1 MLLIKYQIIHLVN
14 FKKGLIL
21 KQLFLFFDIYCIMKE
36 VNLMEDKIEFRDL
49 KELYNR
55 SKPALYSKLKEIRR
69 LNFNFVTMRDI
80 WNYLVDNVWNNKVNL
95 ELHELISDILN
106 ADNYKINDF
115 VMQKLDKLKTNEDK
129 KDIVNNLI

>member
-1 MLLIKYQIIHLVN
+1 M
-14 FKKGLIL
+14 
-21 KQLFLFFDIYCIMKE
+21 D
-36 VNLMEDKIEFRDL
+36 DKIEFRDL

-80 WNYLVDNVWNNKVNL
+80 WNYLVDNVWSNKVNL

-106 ADNYKINDF
+106 ADNYKINDY
-115 VMQKLDKLKTNEDK
+115 VMQKLDKLKNNEDK

>member
-1 MLLIKYQIIHLVN
+1 M
-14 FKKGLIL
+14 
-21 KQLFLFFDIYCIMKE
+21 D
-36 VNLMEDKIEFRDL
+36 DKIEFKDL

-95 ELHELISDILN
+95 ELHELINDILN
-106 ADNYKINDF
+106 ADNYKINDY
-115 VMQKLDKLKTNEDK
+115 VMQKLDRLKNNEDK